1 MIGITMSRLVSS
13 LALATCLGIS
23 ALSAATVEGSITF
36 EKSPPTGMLVWVPG
50 VTHAAKPK
58 AEIDQKGKMFLPAVV
73 AARPGSS
80 VVMHNS
86 DEIQHNGYASD
97 KVANVVIDTGLNA
110 PASDTA
116 IDVTWPSGK
125 VVKFGCKIHP
135 GMQAW
140 IAALDT
146 DAWVMPTSL
155 PDSPK
160 VAKFTLSDVPA
171 DAALVHVWTS
181 KYGEVELKLQSGKP
195 VTATLGAGD
204 KPAGSISVTLNP

>member
-1 MIGITMSRLVSS
+1 MSRFVSS
-13 LALATCLGIS
+13 VALATCLGIP

-50 VTHAAKPK
+50 VTHAAQAK
-58 AEIDQKGKMFLPAVV
+58 ARLDQKGKVFLPAVV
-73 AARPGSS
+73 AARPGST
-80 VVMHNS
+80 VTMHNS

-110 PASDTA
+110 PASDTV
-116 IDVTWPSGK
+116 IDVAWPVGK

-140 IAALDT
+140 IASLDT

-160 VAKFTLSDVPA
+160 VAKFTLSEVPA
-171 DAALVHVWTS
+171 DVTVLHVWTS
-181 KYGEVELKLQSGKP
+181 KYGEVELKLEAKKT
-195 VTATLGAGD
+195 VTAPLGTGD
-204 KPAGSISVTLNP
+204 KPAGSVTVTLNP